1 MRTSCLA
8 RPILTLAV
16 PLLLAGCLD
25 ATSATV
31 TLPIQTAPD
40 FTARVVIATHEQM
53 VSPEGPVSQYD
64 LFVAIPPSDTANAG
78 VVIPESMPVFEAVS
92 GQYVSTT
99 AATIRVG
106 QTIQVWHDFRVAYGA
121 VQAPPGAP
129 VYVPTQV
136 VVIP

>member
-1 MRTSCLA
+1 MRRTITSRIALLGTLLA
-8 RPILTLAV
+8 A
-16 PLLLAGCLD
+16 AGCLD

-31 TLPIQTAPD
+31 ALPIQTAPD

-53 VSPEGPVSQYD
+53 VSPAGPVSQYD

-92 GQYVSTT
+92 GQYVRTT
-99 AATIRVG
+99 AAVIRVG
-106 QTIQVWHDFRVAYGA
+106 QTIQVWHDFHVAYGA

-129 VYVPTQV
+129 VYVPTQI